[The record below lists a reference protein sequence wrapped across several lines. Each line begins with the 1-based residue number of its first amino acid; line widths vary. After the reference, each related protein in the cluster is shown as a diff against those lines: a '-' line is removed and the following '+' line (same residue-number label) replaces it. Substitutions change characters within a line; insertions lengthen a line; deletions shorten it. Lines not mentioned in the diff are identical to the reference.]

1 MPGAGG
7 DAHASGPPVPAEPAA
22 ATLAAAPVVAA
33 DAGAAAVSHPVVS
46 VAAITTA
53 VSGRPVRYECWVI
66 VPPLASALATPCA
79 YRNAL

>member
-7 DAHASGPPVPAEPAA
+7 DAHASGPPGAAEPVA
-22 ATLAAAPVVAA
+22 ATLAAAAP
-33 DAGAAAVSHPVVS
+33 GAASKPVAS

-53 VSGRPVRYECWVI
+53 AIERPIHAECWVI
-66 VPPLASALATPCA
+66 FPPLTSALATPCA